1 MLRELTI
8 KNLALIEEL
17 RLEFAE
23 GLNILTGETGAGKSI
38 IIDAV
43 NLVLGVRSSAEM
55 VRAEAES
62 AQVEAVFE
70 LEENTELDQALAE
83 WGIPLGED
91 RTLVISREVQA
102 AGRSRCRL
110 NGQTVTV
117 LTLSKVG
124 GFLLDLHGQH
134 EHQSLLHIDKH
145 REILDGF
152 GGAELSEQRRMTA
165 ETYHRWA
172 ELRRDLAN
180 LSLNEQEKQERLEY
194 LTFQLQE
201 IERARLQPGEEEE
214 LLKEREVLA
223 AAETLFAAAS
233 GAYELLYGGDEPG
246 SALDKLNA
254 GGQALEKVIEVDP
267 RLKPFYQAITEAA
280 CQLEETARDIR
291 SYRDQVEFDPARLAA
306 VEERLD
312 EIARLK
318 RKYGKN
324 VLEIMAY
331 AEKAREELESMESQE
346 ELLALKTKE
355 LALVEEE
362 LRKNAQALSGLRQ
375 EAANFL
381 EETIIAQLAEVN
393 MGKTVFKVSVSSVS
407 DEKNGLTINGRKL
420 AMNEKGFD
428 RVEFLVAPNPGEGL
442 RPLSKIASGGELS
455 RMMLVLKVIMAKTG
469 SIPTMVFDEID
480 TGISGRT
487 AQAVAEKLLLLAQTN
502 QVICVTHLPQIAS
515 MATRHFYI
523 EKQTFGERT
532 RVQVGV
538 LSKEGRIEEL
548 ARMLGGAEVTVTT
561 RNHAEEMLIQAETL
575 RQKTSQH

>member
-55 VRAEAES
+55 VRAETES

-91 RTLVISREVQA
+91 RILVIAREVQV

-152 GGAELSEQRRMTA
+152 GGAKLTEQRRVTA

-194 LTFQLQE
+194 LTFQVQE

-223 AAETLFAAAS
+223 AAETLFATAS

-254 GGQALEKVIEVDP
+254 CGQSLEKVIEVDP
-267 RLKPFYQAITEAA
+267 RLKPFYQSITEAA

-324 VLEIMAY
+324 VPEIMAY
-331 AEKAREELESMESQE
+331 AEKARKELASMESQE

-362 LRKNAQALSGLRQ
+362 LQKNARVLSDLRQ
-375 EAANFL
+375 EAAKFL

-393 MGKTVFKVSVSSVS
+393 MGKTVFEVSISSVS
-407 DEKNGLTINGRKL
+407 DEKKGLMINGRRL
-420 AMNEKGFD
+420 AINEKGFD

-455 RMMLVLKVIMAKTG
+455 RLMLVLKVIMAKAG

-487 AQAVAEKLLLLAQTN
+487 AQAVAEKLLLLAKTN

-538 LSKEGRIEEL
+538 LSKEGRIGEL

-575 RQKTSQH
+575 RQKTSHH